1 MDLVVPID
9 EIGAGLAPGPVAP
22 LVVEVVLVP
31 FVAAV
36 EVFKKRCLA
45 DRYLFTCEADK
56 PFDAVEDL
64 IHRFPHPRLSG
75 LRIPCWVVLQPYSFT
90 RARISRRS
98 IAVTLPAVDER
109 KASSGQASLLLTQ

>member
-9 EIGAGLAPGPVAP
+9 KVDAGLAPRPVTP

-45 DRYLFTCEADK
+45 DRYLFT
-56 PFDAVEDL
+56 
-64 IHRFPHPRLSG
+64 
-75 LRIPCWVVLQPYSFT
+75 
-90 RARISRRS
+90 
-98 IAVTLPAVDER
+98 
-109 KASSGQASLLLTQ
+109 